1 METAAMA
8 HSLHSLAQKRLGF
21 MARVQMV
28 LLSQLLVLSQPVCMA
43 AALPL
48 AAHILSGLFFR

>member
-8 HSLHSLAQKRLGF
+8 HSLHSLALRRLGF

-28 LLSQLLVLSQPVCMA
+28 LLLQLLVLNQPVCMA
-43 AALPL
+43 VALPL
-48 AAHILSGLFFR
+48 AAHILSGLFFK